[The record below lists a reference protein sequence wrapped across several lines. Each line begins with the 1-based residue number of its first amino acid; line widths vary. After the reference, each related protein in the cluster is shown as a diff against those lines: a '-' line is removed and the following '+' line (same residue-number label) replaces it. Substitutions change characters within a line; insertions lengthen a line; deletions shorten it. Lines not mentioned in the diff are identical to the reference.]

1 MIDVAI
7 IGYGKMGKIR
17 HGAIKKN
24 KKFNLKFI
32 YDPFIAIKGK
42 LKVKEY
48 KTILEDKQI
57 KAVFICLP
65 NYLIKKFTILA
76 LKHNKHIF
84 CEKPPAMNS
93 KEMREIMNIEK
104 KNKNILMYGFNHRE
118 HESIKKIKEITVKN
132 KYGRLLWMRGRYGKS
147 VDAQFYKDWRSK
159 KEFAGGGIL
168 LDQGIHMVD
177 IMMHLSDGFNKILSS
192 VTNNYW
198 DLDIEDNVFAI
209 FENTKNKISASLHS
223 TITQWR
229 HLFSLEVFY
238 ERGYI
243 VLNGLKT
250 SSNSYGKEILTI
262 AQNRSK
268 PPEANWTKQ
277 KKIIYKYDKSWENEL
292 INFYKAIK
300 YNKKYSANSQA
311 AYSLMQIIDGIYK
324 FKKK

>member
-1 MIDVAI
+1 
-7 IGYGKMGKIR
+7 
-17 HGAIKKN
+17 
-24 KKFNLKFI
+24 
-32 YDPFIAIKGK
+32 
-42 LKVKEY
+42 
-48 KTILEDKQI
+48 
-57 KAVFICLP
+57 
-65 NYLIKKFTILA
+65 
-76 LKHNKHIF
+76 
-84 CEKPPAMNS
+84 
-93 KEMREIMNIEK
+93 MNIEK

-300 YNKKYSANSQA
+300 YNKKYSANSRA